1 MNSKEDQKKPES
13 KIKLLYKR
21 LDPRKYSIKNKL
33 QLLVFAV
40 VFGTILLISVFGLVY
55 HKSVIYKNSVD
66 KLASIQEINKK
77 HIESYFSQIGN
88 QIKILSDN
96 EVVINA
102 IKEFKD
108 AYSAVEN
115 DNYYTSSAASIE
127 DVSAL
132 LKNYY
137 ETEYLEVINDKL
149 DVDMDAGNFIPDN
162 NNSKILQFL
171 YIANNNKPAKL
182 KYQLNRAEDGTVYSD
197 VHNKYHSFFRDWF
210 TKFKFG
216 DIYLVDNKSG
226 DIIYSVSKKLDFATN
241 LLSGPYSRSNLS
253 EAYKS
258 ATGAINSGY
267 TITTD
272 FENYY
277 PSFLSPSLFIASP
290 VFDNLEKIGVLVFQV
305 SINTIDDLLHLKKL
319 KDDVETALGVQSV
332 IIGNDRYLRN
342 NDLRLIT
349 DKDEYL
355 RTLKRVRANM
365 GVVSKIEKFS
375 TTALIQPIGK
385 GLFSNN
391 NDGYSGQGKYKDIS
405 KTVFL
410 CTYTH
415 LNIKD
420 LDWIL
425 VTQAD
430 TKVLFK
436 SVRTII
442 YLLIVIGIIIIIFSL
457 LAGASFSKRLSGRIN
472 DINKSLVT
480 LSKGETFSDLGNS
493 QYDELRNTVESLN
506 QLMHR
511 INEASDF
518 ATNLGEG
525 KFDYEFSSY
534 SENDK
539 LGVSLEKMKNSLL
552 DARDDEEKRKKED
565 EIRNWTADGIARFN
579 DILRT
584 DNDNIEKLSYNLI
597 KNLIDYLSANQG
609 GFFLLEGEEN
619 QEKQL
624 NLIASYAYDRQKYLK
639 KQIKIGEGLA
649 GTCVLEKKTIFLKD
663 IPEDYAE
670 ITSGIGGSH
679 PRSVMIVPLKL
690 DDEVLGI
697 IELASFNIFKQHE
710 IEFVEQ
716 VALSIASTMVTVKL
730 NTRTAQLLK
739 ESNKR
744 AEELAQQEE
753 EMRQNLEEMQAT
765 QDELKRLKE
774 DEKKSAEKHRKEQE
788 ELMNKLKLQ
797 NEELNRVQVDLLKET
812 ALLNNLMNF
821 SPDYIYFKDKQSKF
835 IRISKTMA
843 KSFGFKKPEDAVGK
857 SDFDVFTDEHAR
869 PAYNDEM
876 EIIKTGK
883 PIVDKIEKET
893 RSDGRVT
900 WVTTTKMPL
909 KDEKGETIGTFGVS
923 SDITKIKNLEI
934 KASEVE
940 EKSRRLQ
947 DNLLKETALLNN
959 LMNFSPDYI
968 YFKDR
973 KSKFIRI
980 SKTMARSF
988 GFKKPEDAAG
998 KSDFDLFTD
1007 EHARPAY
1014 NDEMKVI
1021 KTGRPIVNKIEKET
1035 RSDGRIT
1042 WVTTTKMPLKDE
1054 KGKTIGTFGVSSDI
1068 TKIKN
1073 LEIKAS
1079 EVEAKS
1085 KKLKEELK
1093 KATET
1098 LNKLKKGKGKK

>member
-1 MNSKEDQKKPES
+1 MNNTEDHKKPDS
-13 KIKLLYKR
+13 KIRLLFKR
-21 LDPRKYSIKNKL
+21 LDPGKYSIKNKL

-40 VFGTILLISVFGLVY
+40 VFGTILLISIFGLVY
-55 HKSVIYKNSVD
+55 HKSVIYKSSVD
-66 KLASIQEINKK
+66 KLTSIQEYNKK

-88 QIKILSDN
+88 QIKILSGN

-108 AYSAVEN
+108 AYRAVEN

-127 DVSAL
+127 DVSTL
-132 LKNYY
+132 LSNYY
-137 ETEYLEVINDKL
+137 ETEYIEVINDKL
-149 DVDMDAGNFIPDN
+149 DVELDAGNFIPDN

-197 VHNKYHSFFRDWF
+197 VHNRYHPFFRDWF
-210 TKFKFG
+210 TKFKYG
-216 DIYLVDNKSG
+216 DIYLVDNNSG

-241 LLSGPYSRSNLS
+241 LLSGPYCKSNLS

-258 ATGAINSGY
+258 AAGAINSGY
-267 TITTD
+267 TITVD

-277 PSFLSPSLFIASP
+277 PSLLVPSLFIASP
-290 VFDNLEKIGVLVFQV
+290 IFDNSEKIGVLIFQV
-305 SINTIDDLLHLKKL
+305 STKTIDDLLNVKKL
-319 KDDVETALGVQSV
+319 KDDVESFDGVQSL
-332 IIGNDRYLRN
+332 IIGDDRYLRN

-355 RTLKRVRANM
+355 RTLNKARANTE
-365 GVVSKIEKFS
+365 VVNKIEKFS
-375 TTALIQPIGK
+375 TTALIQSVGK
-385 GLFSNN
+385 GLFSNG

-405 KTVFL
+405 KTGFL
-410 CTYTH
+410 CTYTP
-415 LNIKD
+415 LNIQD
-420 LDWIL
+420 LSWIL
-425 VTQAD
+425 ITQSNTRD
-430 TKVLFK
+430 LFK

-442 YLLIVIGIIIIIFSL
+442 YLLIVISIVIIIFSL
-457 LAGASFSKRLSGRIN
+457 LVGGSFSKRLSGRIN
-472 DINKSLVT
+472 DINKSLIT
-480 LSKGETFSDLGNS
+480 LSKGETFSDLKNS
-493 QYDELRNTVESLN
+493 QFDELGNTVEYLN
-506 QLMHR
+506 NLMHR

-552 DARDDEEKRKKED
+552 NARDEEEKRKKED
-565 EIRNWTADGIARFN
+565 EIRNWTTNGIARFN

-624 NLIASYAYDRQKYLK
+624 NLVASYAYDRRKYLK

-649 GTCVLEKKTIFLKD
+649 GTSVLEKKTIFLKD

-670 ITSGIGGSH
+670 ITSGLGGSH
-679 PRSVMIVPLKL
+679 PRSVLIVPLNL

-716 VALSIASTMVTVKL
+716 LALSIASTMVTVKL
-730 NTRTAQLLK
+730 NVRTAQLLK

-744 AEELAQQEE
+744 TEDLAQQEE

-765 QDELKRLKE
+765 QDELKRVKE
-774 DEKKSAEKHRKEQE
+774 EEKKTAEKHRKEQE
-788 ELMNKLKLQ
+788 ELMNKLKVQ
-797 NEELNRVQVDLLKET
+797 NEELNKVQVDLIKET

-821 SPDYIYFKDKQSKF
+821 SPDYIYFKDKKSKF

-843 KSFGFKKPEDAVGK
+843 KSFGFKKPEDAVGM
-857 SDFDVFTDEHAR
+857 SDFDLFTDEHAR
-869 PAYNDEM
+869 PAFNDEM
-876 EIIKTGK
+876 GIIKTGK

-893 RSDGRVT
+893 RSDGTVT

-909 KDEKGETIGTFGVS
+909 VNELGETIGTFGIS
-923 SDITKIKNLEI
+923 SDVTHIKKLEI

-940 EKSRRLQ
+940 AESQKLQ
-947 DNLLKETALLNN
+947 EDLLKETALLNN
-959 LMNFSPDYI
+959 LMSFSPDYI
-968 YFKDR
+968 YFKDK

-988 GFKKPEDAAG
+988 GFKKPEDAVG

-1007 EHARPAY
+1007 EHARPAFR
-1014 NDEMKVI
+1014 DEMKII
-1021 KTGRPIVNKIEKET
+1021 KTGKPIVNKIEKET

-1042 WVTTTKMPLKDE
+1042 WVTTTKMPLVDK

-1073 LEIKAS
+1073 LEIRAS

-1085 KKLKEELK
+1085 KKLQEELK
-1093 KATET
+1093 KTTEM
-1098 LNKLKKGKGKK
+1098 LNKLKKSKK

>member
-1 MNSKEDQKKPES
+1 MNNKEDQKKPES
-13 KIKLLYKR
+13 KIKLLFKR
-21 LDPRKYSIKNKL
+21 LDPGKYTLKNKL
-33 QLLVFAV
+33 QLLIFAV

-66 KLASIQEINKK
+66 KLASIQELNKK
-77 HIESYFSQIGN
+77 HIESYFSQIGS

-96 EVVINA
+96 EVVIKA
-102 IKEFKD
+102 LKEFKD
-108 AYSAVEN
+108 AYRAVEN

-137 ETEYLEVINDKL
+137 ETEYLEIINDKL
-149 DVDMDAGNFIPDN
+149 DVDLDAGNFIPDN

-171 YIANNNKPAKL
+171 YIANNNNPVKL
-182 KYQLNRAEDGTVYSD
+182 KYQLSRAEDGTVYSD
-197 VHNKYHSFFRDWF
+197 VHYRYHSFFRDWF
-210 TKFKFG
+210 TKFKYS

-258 ATGAINSGY
+258 AAGAINSGY
-267 TITTD
+267 TITVD

-277 PSFLSPSLFIASP
+277 PSHLAPSLFIASP
-290 VFDNLEKIGVLVFQV
+290 VFDNLEKIGVLVFQLSV
-305 SINTIDDLLHLKKL
+305 NAIDDLLNVEKL
-319 KDDVETALGVQSV
+319 EDNFKVAAGVQSV
-332 IIGNDRYLRN
+332 IVGDDRYLRN
-342 NDLRLIT
+342 NDLKLIA

-355 RTLKRVRANM
+355 RTLKKARADM

-375 TTALIQPIGK
+375 TTALIQSAGK

-391 NDGYSGQGKYKDIS
+391 NDGYTGQGKYKDIS
-405 KTVFL
+405 KTVLL
-410 CTYTH
+410 CTYTP

-425 VTQAD
+425 ITQAD
-430 TKVLFK
+430 TGDLFK

-442 YLLIVIGIIIIIFSL
+442 YLLIVIGIIILIFSL
-457 LAGASFSKRLSGRIN
+457 WAGGSFSKRLSNRIN
-472 DINKSLVT
+472 NINKSLLT
-480 LSKGETFSDLGNS
+480 LSKGETFSDLGNL
-493 QYDELRNTVESLN
+493 QYDELGNTVESLN
-506 QLMHR
+506 NLMHR

-534 SENDK
+534 GENDK

-552 DARDDEEKRKKED
+552 DARDEDEKRKKED
-565 EIRNWTADGIARFN
+565 EIRNWTANGIARFN

-597 KNLIDYLSANQG
+597 KNLIDFLSANQG

-624 NLIASYAYDRQKYLK
+624 NLIASYAYDRRKYIK

-663 IPEDYAE
+663 IPEDYSE
-670 ITSGIGGSH
+670 ITSGLGGSH

-690 DDEVLGI
+690 EDEVLGI
-697 IELASFNIFKQHE
+697 IELASFNIFKEHE

-716 VALSIASTMVTVKL
+716 VALSIASTMVAVKL

-744 AEELAQQEE
+744 AEELAQQDE

-765 QDELKRLKE
+765 QDELRRVKE
-774 DEKKSAEKHRKEQE
+774 DEKKTAEQHRREQE

-797 NEELNRVQVDLLKET
+797 NEELNQVQDNLLKET

-843 KSFGFKKPEDAVGK
+843 RSFGFKKPEDAV
-857 SDFDVFTDEHAR
+857 
-869 PAYNDEM
+869 
-876 EIIKTGK
+876 
-883 PIVDKIEKET
+883 
-893 RSDGRVT
+893 
-900 WVTTTKMPL
+900 
-909 KDEKGETIGTFGVS
+909 
-923 SDITKIKNLEI
+923 
-934 KASEVE
+934 
-940 EKSRRLQ
+940 
-947 DNLLKETALLNN
+947 
-959 LMNFSPDYI
+959 
-968 YFKDR
+968 
-973 KSKFIRI
+973 
-980 SKTMARSF
+980 
-988 GFKKPEDAAG
+988 G

-1014 NDEMKVI
+1014 NDEMKII

-1073 LEIKAS
+1073 LEIRAS
-1079 EVEAKS
+1079 EVEGKS

-1093 KATET
+1093 KATEM
-1098 LNKLKKGKGKK
+1098 LNKLKKGKK